1 MKNRII
7 SLFLFLA
14 MMNTPASFASSLEAG
29 LKYYRNEEYRK
40 AQKLLEKARGQDYK
54 NWRVHYYLGNTY
66 LALGKFISAEKEY
79 EIAETFCKNDDD
91 LKLCC
96 MAKLAVE
103 KYIIQSQSVTSRMHA
118 ANEDA
123 RKNIQMAAEAYKS
136 RVKDEAAKQVAFIR
150 KQADEQI
157 EAEKSCTQ
165 QILRYADGTMTL
177 DMPPYRKAQIK
188 ADAERQ
194 CEAVKQTAQKSIESF
209 R

>member
-1 MKNRII
+1 MKNHII
-7 SLFLFLA
+7 SLFLIFA
-14 MMNTPASFASSLEAG
+14 MVNSPPSFASSLEEG
-29 LKYYRNEEYRK
+29 LKFYFANEYLK
-40 AQKLLEKARGQDYK
+40 AQKVLEKARGQDYK

-66 LALGKFISAEKEY
+66 LIQGKFISAEREY
-79 EIAETFCKNDDD
+79 EIAEPLCKNEND

-96 MAKLAVE
+96 MAKQAVE

-123 RKNIQMAAEAYKS
+123 RKNIQFAAEAYKN
-136 RVKDEAAKQVAFIR
+136 RVKDEAEKQVAFIR

-157 EAEKSCTQ
+157 KAEKMCNQ

-177 DMPPYRKAQIK
+177 DIPPYREAQIK

-194 CEAVKQTAQKSIESF
+194 CETVKQTAQKSIENF